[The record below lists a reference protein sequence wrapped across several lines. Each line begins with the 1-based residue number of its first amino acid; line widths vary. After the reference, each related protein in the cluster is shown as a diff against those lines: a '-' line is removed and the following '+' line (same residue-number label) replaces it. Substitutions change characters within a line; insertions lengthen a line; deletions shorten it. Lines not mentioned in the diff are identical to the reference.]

1 MSSSFSSHFTFGMF
15 RIFVLLSNFIVQ
27 YSVGTFSG
35 FILLFD
41 LTIQSFFIVICS
53 AKLWDKNSFF
63 ILGYHMGDIPQ
74 GRPSPAR
81 G

>member
-53 AKLWDKNSFF
+53 AKLREKNSFF